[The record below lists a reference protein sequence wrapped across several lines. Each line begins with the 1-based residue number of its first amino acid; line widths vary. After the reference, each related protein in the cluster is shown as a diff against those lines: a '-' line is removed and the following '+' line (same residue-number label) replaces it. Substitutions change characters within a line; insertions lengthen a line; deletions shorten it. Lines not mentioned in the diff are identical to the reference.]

1 MDSAVSSLYLQLQVK
16 QAGDS
21 EGERSKEES
30 ESNPLKTGGEQVAS
44 LQQGVDGR
52 VEDRDH
58 DEDHGSIGHLD
69 VVWLEGE
76 DTEEV
81 SVHPGSLESPPGAL
95 LVKQG
100 PEYGQRQHHE
110 GHVVNSQQGKLSV
123 PRLDNCRVVDSHWTR
138 FRDAA
143 L

>member
-1 MDSAVSSLYLQLQVK
+1 MSSLYLQLQVK

-21 EGERSKEES
+21 EGESSKEES

-100 PEYGQRQHHE
+100 PEYGERQHHE
-110 GHVVNSQQGKLSV
+110 GHVVD
-123 PRLDNCRVVDSHWTR
+123 RLAPTR
-138 FRDAA
+138 KIISPTSLTAQWCTLIGPDF
-143 L
+143 